1 MDSKFSDILKIV
13 HMRQL
18 EMSLFFFFNTLE
30 KKNIV
35 NSNERVLLIKGCFP
49 LFACKG
55 SESLSAV

>member
-1 MDSKFSDILKIV
+1 MDSKFSDILRIV

-35 NSNERVLLIKGCFP
+35 NSN
-49 LFACKG
+49 
-55 SESLSAV
+55 